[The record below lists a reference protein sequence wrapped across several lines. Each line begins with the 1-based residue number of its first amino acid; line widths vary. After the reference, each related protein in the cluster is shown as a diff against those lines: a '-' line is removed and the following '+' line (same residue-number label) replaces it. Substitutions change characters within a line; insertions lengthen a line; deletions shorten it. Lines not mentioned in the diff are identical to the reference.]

1 MKKLICFKGRKD
13 KIKRA
18 WILGSNSG
26 VAKSICEEL
35 AKLGCNYFFLIS
47 KDKKKGEEFADYLR
61 VKFNISVIFQSHNL
75 LDDCNSDIMQRL
87 ISENFDLY
95 LITAGYLGA
104 NSLAEQDEGEAMKI
118 FKINFINITKWINL
132 ITSNKRIDEK
142 GRLWVFTSVAGDR
155 GKPSNYFYGSAKS
168 GLETFCEG
176 VLLKCNKKPFS
187 VRIIKA
193 GYMNTKMAINIVPK
207 FLCTDTKFIAKKLMK
222 NIDKSGIEYSPYW
235 WQFIMFMIKIL
246 PKSVVSRL

>member
-1 MKKLICFKGRKD
+1 MEKLISLKGKKD
-13 KIKRA
+13 IIKRA

-35 AKLGCNYFFLIS
+35 ANLGCKYFFLIS
-47 KDKKKGEEFADYLR
+47 KDQKEGDKFADYLR
-61 VKFNISVIFQSHNL
+61 NKFKINVIFKSYNL
-75 LDDCNSDIMQRL
+75 LNEFNSELMQRL
-87 ISENFDLY
+87 YSENFDLY
-95 LITAGYLGA
+95 LITAGYLGS
-104 NSLAEQDEGEAMKI
+104 NSLAEQDDVEAMKI
-118 FKINFINITKWINL
+118 FKINFIKISQWINL
-132 ITSNKRIDEK
+132 ITSKKRIENK
-142 GRLWVFTSVAGDR
+142 GRLWVFSSVAADR
-155 GKPSNYFYGSAKS
+155 GRPSNYFYGSAKS

-193 GYMNTKMAINIVPK
+193 GYMDTKMITNKVPK
-207 FLCTDTKFIAKKLMK
+207 FLCTDTKLIAKKLLK

-235 WQFIMFMIKIL
+235 WKIIMFMIKIL